1 MALPNSTTY
10 DNDQLATS
18 AWKYSNDNFINLLTK
33 EGEKLLPAL
42 ASKGRIFA
50 VPDTEQMSDTFFY
63 AAPGDETYTGVAPS
77 AYGTGAT
84 LGVTSA
90 EFQSE
95 IFFTHKEWQNNVIW
109 PTTEVAHPMN
119 MAKRVRVKRAVIFNR
134 EEALLIRGATT
145 LTGTYAIN
153 APHSGDT
160 DYSAGTSRHPMSL
173 LSLYATGCAKGG
185 QAGTTAG
192 DKSAETFAGVKEDD
206 TSEWAP
212 TVTAANAA
220 NGSDL
225 LRDFTKA
232 IANAS
237 YGAAAP
243 NFGLTG
249 LNIWEYVSN
258 LQREYGALPQ
268 PMSAD
273 LVKDPTSA
281 LMIGGIPLIWS
292 RYLADS
298 SSSWNFATGVSA
310 TANYPILLLD
320 LNSLRMNVPA
330 GGGEMGGE
338 GLQFIRKISG
348 VQVQEQQTQSFYR
361 ICAKRSY
368 SIDGG
373 RRSFGAVS
381 GVTL

>member
-42 ASKGRIFA
+42 ASHGRIFA

-77 AYGTGAT
+77 SYGTGAT

-119 MAKRVRVKRAVIFNR
+119 AMKRVKVKRAVIFNR
-134 EEALLIRGATT
+134 EEALLVRGATT
-145 LTGTYAIN
+145 IDGTYAIN

-160 DYSAGTSRHPMSL
+160 DFSAGVDRHPMSL
-173 LSLYATGCAKGG
+173 LSLYASGCVKGG
-185 QAGTTAG
+185 SAGTTSG
-192 DKSAETFAGVKEDD
+192 DKSAEKFAGVKEDD

-212 TVTAANAA
+212 TVTATSAS
-220 NGSDL
+220 NGSGL
-225 LRDFTKA
+225 LADFA
-232 IANAS
+232 LALASAS
-237 YGAAAP
+237 YGAHSP
-243 NFGLTG
+243 NYCLTALSIWNKLIS
-249 LNIWEYVSN
+249 LNIGYS
-258 LQREYGALPQ
+258 ALPQ
-268 PMSAD
+268 PLSTD
-273 LVKDPTSA
+273 LVK
-281 LMIGGIPLIWS
+281 GGNGTIMVGGVPLNWS
-292 RYLADS
+292 RYLADKS
-298 SSSWNFATGVSA
+298 
-310 TANYPILLLD
+310 TAWDLTDAVQAEYPILLLD

-338 GLQFIRKISG
+338 GLQFIRKISN
-348 VQVQEQQTQSFYR
+348 VQVQERQTQSFYR

-373 RRSFGAVS
+373 RRSFGAIE